1 MTDQKD
7 YLRLPEVLA
16 WLGWKRE
23 GFMGMVPDGKREK
36 IVMRYNLID
45 ATGINKGEHAQPTL
59 SELWDGLKKAR
70 QARLDCSDTAV
81 SIREFTDEETHKS
94 EERVVLSGFVG
105 LRWFCTSEYGSLPN
119 AVAAAL
125 HWVLQQKEG

>member
-7 YLRLPEVLA
+7 YATLSEVLA

-59 SELWDGLKKAR
+59 SELWEGLCRVCRETGWFQPVLYGDAET
-70 QARLDCSDTAV
+70 LV
-81 SIREFTDEETHKS
+81 SGPDPMG
-94 EERVVLSGFVG
+94 ERVFKVN
-105 LRWFCTSEYGSLPN
+105 EYGSLLN
-119 AVAAAL
+119 AIAAAL
-125 HWVLQQKEG
+125 HWVLQQREG